1 MFTFFQNRWAQG
13 IQHRTGILSRL
24 QHLRCSARTLC
35 VMLGFLSLLTLSGC
49 QTEKTPTDQ
58 LQHILQK
65 GELRVGV
72 KFDAPPFSYVTPAP
86 DGTPK
91 ASPTLSGLEIDL
103 VNAIAKRIA
112 PNPDKAPLNIRF
124 VQVLPA
130 TRLLLL
136 NQGLVDMVAA
146 NMTITPARQ
155 KLARFSTPYFEAHQA
170 FVVLTSTPVTS
181 TQAFTVSTHRPK
193 YRLGALAQSTSAE
206 QLKQHF
212 PHATL
217 VVFNTQTQA
226 IDALKAQTIDAYSN
240 DDVLLEPLLS
250 QRIDGTSQFR
260 LLPERLSNEPYG
272 IAFRLG
278 PESITLHQAV
288 NQAIESLQADGTMAR
303 LQKKWR

>member
-1 MFTFFQNRWAQG
+1 MHRFFQNLWVWGKQSLPRVFTNRHYTLNSWHGLCFVLIGLCLFALAG
-13 IQHRTGILSRL
+13 CRTEPPSTNQLHEILR
-24 QHLRCSARTLC
+24 
-35 VMLGFLSLLTLSGC
+35 
-49 QTEKTPTDQ
+49 
-58 LQHILQK
+58 K

-72 KFDAPPFSYVTPAP
+72 KFDAPPFSYVTPISH
-86 DGTPK
+86 GERHST
-91 ASPTLSGLEIDL
+91 PTLSGLEIDL

-112 PNPDKAPLNIRF
+112 PNPDKAPLNVRF

-170 FVVLTSTPVTS
+170 FVVLANTPVTS
-181 TQAFTVSTHRPK
+181 TQAFTISSHHPK

-250 QRIDGTSQFR
+250 PRLDGTSQFR

-272 IAFRLG
+272 IAFQLG
-278 PESITLHQAV
+278 PQSATFHQAV
-288 NQAIESLQADGTMAR
+288 NQAIESLQADGTMTR
-303 LQKKWR
+303 LQQKWR